1 MVKSHM
7 VKKDSIVIYY
17 QNVGGIGSD
26 TAQREFSFVV
36 FVRYFD
42 FVYFS
47 KTDHL
52 QQVVNYVSDM
62 TIGTGV

>member
-7 VKKDSIVIYY
+7 VKKDCIVIYY
-17 QNVGGIGSD
+17 QNVGRIGSD
-26 TAQREFSFVV
+26 TPQGEFSFVV